1 MRKEAIE
8 QAFKYFNTHTHED
21 SYEFAI
27 ELLYR
32 LEGAGYCVWQ
42 TYSREDIELNLGRKP
57 TEDDMSALQENIS
70 NIFEQIRP
78 EEGY

>member
-1 MRKEAIE
+1 MSYDPVE
-8 QAFKYFNTHTHED
+8 QAVDYFDANSLED

-32 LEGAGYCVWQ
+32 LQEKGYCIWQ
-42 TYSREDIELNLGRKP
+42 TYTRDDIEQGLGRKP

-70 NIFEQIRP
+70 NIFEQIIP
-78 EEGY
+78 GEV